1 MKKIIQILITIILF
15 TFTACSSDANVTS
28 QRIEVKTN
36 NTPITKPSKSETRY
50 TLMESEE
57 SDYELVATLTQT
69 ELKKI
74 VPNDYKNYNHIR
86 ISGVDDG
93 VIYIST
99 EKANSEDV
107 FTQDIFAYY
116 PQDNTISHLADISGL
131 KSWLMMIFEVDS
143 NLFFYTENSSSRKIY
158 LYNNNKL
165 TLLADEFYY
174 PIETPNGIA
183 ISPSD
188 TGSIVE
194 FKGTSQTTITPEL
207 FPSILYTYDPIRY
220 VSLSNGQI
228 LLCTIENNKMTSILD
243 LPEYDLALFSDYF
256 WVEHEDETNI
266 LSMYN
271 YNNEEMI
278 SFEDKPSTYTGQTN
292 DNTMFRIDLDDNI
305 WIYKCDEENKTVTKS
320 MLEDSKARTRNVFSD
335 DNYVIRCYPN
345 SYELFDHAYDV
356 YREK

>member
-1 MKKIIQILITIILF
+1 MKKIIHVLIMMALV
-15 TFTACSSDANVTS
+15 TFTACSSDANVTP
-28 QRIEVKTN
+28 QGIEVTSN
-36 NTPITKPSKSETRY
+36 NIPITEPSKSETRY
-50 TLMESEE
+50 TLVESEE

-99 EKANSEDV
+99 EKANGEDV
-107 FTQDIFAYY
+107 FTQDIFAYS

-143 NLFFYTENSSSRKIY
+143 NLYLYTENSSGKKIY
-158 LYNNNKL
+158 LCCNDNL

-183 ISPSD
+183 ISPTD
-188 TGSIVE
+188 RGSIVE
-194 FKGTSQTTITPEL
+194 FKETSQTAITPDL
-207 FPSILYTYDPIRY
+207 FPSILYTYSPVRY
-220 VSLSNGQI
+220 ISLTNGQV
-228 LLCTIENNKMTSILD
+228 LLCTIENNTFTSILD
-243 LPEYDLALFSDYF
+243 LPEYDVALFTDYF
-256 WVEHEDETNI
+256 WLNHGEESSI

-278 SFEDKPSTYTGQTN
+278 SFEDITSIYVGQN
-292 DNTMFRIDLDDNI
+292 NENTMFRIDFDDNI
-305 WIYKCDEENKTVTKS
+305 WVYKCDEENKTVTKS

-345 SYELFDHAYDV
+345 SYELFDYAYDI